1 MLLPRYLYI
10 AVGLVALILIGNLV
24 LLDFFFVRQRDDLL
38 SQQTRL
44 TQMSESIR
52 QLSRQPF
59 SGDERTEEGGVVNPA
74 QLYAD
79 FACPQTCVGLIKLA
93 TRSSA
98 VRTSPATVP
107 AATTTT
113 TTSTAT
119 KGEYVIPLGSG
130 STTKL
135 NSWEDINAAQAA
147 LDTGNYSSIK
157 VFYFEAIL
165 RTDAGEVKARLYDA
179 TTPFI
184 YAGEELKS
192 TSNTGQL
199 LSVAVPLRSGA
210 KTYKVQLYSTVATGH
225 LEQARIKIVTQ

>member
-1 MLLPRYLYI
+1 MPLPRYLYI
-10 AVGLVALILIGNLV
+10 TIGLVVLILVGNLI
-24 LLDFFFVRQRDDLL
+24 LLDWFFVKQRDDLL

-44 TQMSESIR
+44 AQMSESIR
-52 QLSRQPF
+52 QVGRQ
-59 SGDERTEEGGVVNPA
+59 SSDDTSSSETGETVNTA
-74 QLYAD
+74 QLYTD
-79 FACPQTCVGLIKLA
+79 FACPQTCVSLIKSA

-98 VRTSPATVP
+98 LRSSPVTVP
-107 AATTTT
+107 TSTTVTTTT
-113 TTSTAT
+113 T
-119 KGEYVIPLGSG
+119 KGEYFVPFGSG

-135 NSWEDINAAQAA
+135 NSWEDINTAQAT

-157 VFYFEAIL
+157 AFYFEAIL
-165 RTDAGEVKARLYDA
+165 RTDSGEVKARLYD
-179 TTPFI
+179 TSTPFT

-199 LSVAVPLRSGA
+199 LSVAVPLRFGA